1 MRSRSCA
8 TSSGSTSGARGRQRA
23 APRARRARLARAL
36 RRSPHLARVPIPA
49 GRACARRKNYPQT
62 AERDIRLLT
71 AAHFFSIVPLH
82 EEREH
87 QERYLRA
94 SESML
99 VVEGLL

>member
-1 MRSRSCA
+1 M
-8 TSSGSTSGARGRQRA
+8 
-23 APRARRARLARAL
+23 
-36 RRSPHLARVPIPA
+36 HLAGLFRT
-49 GRACARRKNYPQT
+49 KYPT
-62 AERDIRLLT
+62 TSERDVRLLT

-82 EEREH
+82 EERDH